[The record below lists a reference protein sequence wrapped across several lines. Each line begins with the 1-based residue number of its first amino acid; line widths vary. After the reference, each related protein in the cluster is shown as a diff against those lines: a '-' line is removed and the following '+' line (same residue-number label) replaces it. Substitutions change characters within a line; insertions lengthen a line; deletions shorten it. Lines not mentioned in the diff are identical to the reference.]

1 MRVSHAL
8 ILAVSLTTGCG
19 GTGSDKP
26 SADWSSGGE
35 SSSST
40 TPSDP
45 FGGEEADAD
54 GTAIDTGDGE
64 SDDSFTDAEE
74 EDSGTV
80 HEVSTSDSNNNF
92 TPQDL
97 TIDVGDTVRFVMTST
112 HNAIE
117 VSQETYDSRGTTPI
131 DDGFQVTFG
140 ETRDVTFTE
149 IGTHYYVCTPHVTMD
164 MIGTISV
171 E

>member
-1 MRVSHAL
+1 MKNYLAL
-8 ILAVSLTTGCG
+8 TLLVPSLLLTACGKDDTDTGTELDDTETAADEGSEDTDDDAV
-19 GTGSDKP
+19 
-26 SADWSSGGE
+26 
-35 SSSST
+35 
-40 TPSDP
+40 
-45 FGGEEADAD
+45 EADH
-54 GTAIDTGDGE
+54 TIN
-64 SDDSFTDAEE
+64 
-74 EDSGTV
+74 
-80 HEVSTSDSNNNF
+80 TSDSNNDF

-97 TIDVGDTVRFVMTST
+97 TIAVGDTVRFVMTLT